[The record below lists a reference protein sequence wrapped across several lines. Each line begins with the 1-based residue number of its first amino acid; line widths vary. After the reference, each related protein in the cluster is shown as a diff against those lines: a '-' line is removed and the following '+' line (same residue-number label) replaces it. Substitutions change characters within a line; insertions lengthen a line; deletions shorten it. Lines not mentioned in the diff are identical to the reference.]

1 MFAYGTTGSGK
12 TYTVSGGAKKRNGII
27 QQTVRRIRQKFIDA
41 KFFKSKLSCYMIQ
54 LYKSDI
60 VDLLRHS
67 TILPVALEVIE
78 DGRTGLIEIKGA
90 TLIQPTTKDFL
101 AENGE
106 EIFIKAI
113 NTGLDN
119 RLMRATNANET
130 SSRSHLVISFV
141 ITY

>member
-1 MFAYGTTGSGK
+1 
-12 TYTVSGGAKKRNGII
+12 
-27 QQTVRRIRQKFIDA
+27 
-41 KFFKSKLSCYMIQ
+41 MIQ

>member
-78 DGRTGLIEIKGA
+78 DGRTGLIEIKGT
-90 TLIQPTTKDFL
+90 TLIQPTT
-101 AENGE
+101 
-106 EIFIKAI
+106 
-113 NTGLDN
+113 
-119 RLMRATNANET
+119 
-130 SSRSHLVISFV
+130 
-141 ITY
+141 